1 MVSQPEVA
9 TMAASINLADES
21 KTAHSDDQTVNLDQH
36 PDSIFPADHAN
47 LSSPAGSRVGSL
59 LKKFEQQ
66 LLEYNLEARG
76 IERVAP
82 HERMKRL
89 TWVSYLQAFL
99 LWFSIN
105 LAANNITLGMLG
117 PAVYGL
123 SFTDSALC
131 AVFGVIGGSMVS
143 AWVATWGP
151 VSGIRTMAFGRYS
164 MGWWPS
170 KIIVLLNLVQ
180 MLGYCLIDCVVGG
193 QILSAVSPGG
203 LSVAV
208 GTSKLCP
215 LAL

>member
-1 MVSQPEVA
+1 MAPEHEIATVAVRNERDDDIKTVRSTEQPIDYE
-9 TMAASINLADES
+9 N
-21 KTAHSDDQTVNLDQH
+21 KK
-36 PDSIFPADHAN
+36 DSIFPPENAN
-47 LSSPAGSRVGSL
+47 RPNPIGSRLGSL
-59 LKKFEQQ
+59 LRAFEQQ
-66 LLEYNLEARG
+66 LVEYNLEARG

-82 HERMKRL
+82 DERMKRL
-89 TWVSYLQAFL
+89 SWVSYLQTFL
-99 LWFSIN
+99 LWVSIN

-131 AVFGVIGGSMVS
+131 AVFGAIAGSLVS

-151 VSGIRTMAFGRYS
+151 LSGIRTMAFGRYS

-180 MLGYCLIDCVVGG
+180 MIGYCLIDCVVGG

-208 GTSKLCP
+208 GM
-215 LAL
+215 